1 MQRGRM
7 AEQTTPDLILRAFKV
22 ELRPTVEQR
31 AARELVLE
39 AQRRATTTAEAAEA
53 LGMSVR
59 TLERLRADFPELAVH
74 IRERGRPPKAE
85 ARRASGSSSAVLLG
99 PSSKAGKDAD
109 Q

>member
-1 MQRGRM
+1 M
-7 AEQTTPDLILRAFKV
+7 ARKDSAIATALRSEFPSLV
-22 ELRPTVEQR
+22 Q

-59 TLERLRADFPELAVH
+59 TLERIRADFPELAVH

-85 ARRASGSSSAVLLG
+85 VRRANPTRNRAKKG
-99 PSSKAGKDAD
+99 
-109 Q
+109 